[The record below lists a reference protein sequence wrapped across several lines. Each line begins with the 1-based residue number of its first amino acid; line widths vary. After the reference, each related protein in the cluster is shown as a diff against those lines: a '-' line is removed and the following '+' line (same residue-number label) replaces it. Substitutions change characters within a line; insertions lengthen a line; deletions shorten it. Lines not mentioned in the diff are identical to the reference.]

1 MKAGRFFWITFEVI
15 AGLALLVAIAAMGIL
30 WNAST
35 KLHRVI
41 PLDISPVAYVAG
53 PESVERGRYLY
64 MARGCAEC
72 HGEKGEGRVFIDH
85 PNGLFARGANLT
97 TGRGS
102 AVRQYTERDW
112 VRSIRHG
119 IGADGKPLFPM
130 PSDDY
135 NRFSDKDLADLV
147 SFVRS
152 LPAQDSE
159 GALVKLPLPVKLA
172 YGVGIVKDAAEKID
186 HTRPPSPA
194 VESGP
199 TIEYGRYVAQ
209 VCVGCHGANLQGG
222 RIPGAPPDWPPAA
235 NLTLGV
241 GGVMGRYESLDQFK
255 NMMRTAVRPDGSKVD
270 PVMPFE
276 ALKHTSDTDLEA
288 LYVFLK
294 TPSTSV
300 PAAR

>member
-1 MKAGRFFWITFEVI
+1 MKAGRLLWIAFEVI
-15 AGLALLVAIAAMGIL
+15 AGLALVVALAAMAIL

-35 KLHRVI
+35 KLQRVI
-41 PLDISPVAYVAG
+41 SLDIAPVAYVSG

-72 HGEKGEGRVFIDH
+72 HGENGEGRVFLDH

-97 TGRGS
+97 TGQGS
-102 AVRQYTERDW
+102 AVGQYTELDW

-119 IGADGKPLFPM
+119 VGPDGKPLFPM
-130 PSDDY
+130 PSEDY

-147 SFVRS
+147 AFVRS
-152 LPAQDSE
+152 LPAKDSE

-172 YGVGIVKDAAEKID
+172 YGVGIVKDSAQKID
-186 HTRPPSPA
+186 HTRPPSLA

-199 TIEYGRYVAQ
+199 TIEHGRYVVQ
-209 VCVGCHGANLQGG
+209 VCIGCHGANLTGG

-235 NLTLGV
+235 NLTLGM
-241 GGVMGRYESLDQFK
+241 GGVMGRYENLDQFK
-255 NMMRTAVRPDGSKVD
+255 AMMRTGVRPDGSKVD
-270 PVMPFE
+270 PVMPFQS
-276 ALKHTSDTDLEA
+276 LKHNSDTDLEA

-294 TPSTSV
+294 TPAANV